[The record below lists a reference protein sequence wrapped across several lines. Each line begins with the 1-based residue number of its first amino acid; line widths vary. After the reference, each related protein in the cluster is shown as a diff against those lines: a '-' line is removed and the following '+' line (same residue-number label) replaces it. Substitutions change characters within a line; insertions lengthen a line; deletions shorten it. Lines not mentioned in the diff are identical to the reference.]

1 MPKRSEKRDTAKAE
15 YIAKKKKGEEV
26 SLRALAG
33 ELGVSYQTLRNWKAA
48 DKWEEALP
56 KKKRGGQPGN
66 QNSKGKRNAAGS
78 HDGAP
83 PGNKNAEKDGAY
95 STVFFDML
103 SAEELKITESVPL
116 GGREALEHEMKIL
129 KFREH
134 KILAK
139 IAEYESQPEDALF
152 VSSLLDM
159 RTPGGR
165 GKDKKDGT
173 NQTMGM
179 YSKDSAF
186 SRVLK
191 LQEALYKVQGRI
203 AKIADSLRALEESDR
218 RMALESQWADRYR
231 MLSAESSA
239 EPGRW
244 HTDKAPY
251 QREIMDAIGDAHIR
265 RVVIMCAAQLGKTEL
280 LLNILG
286 YFMAYAPAPILVMQP
301 TLDMGQTFSKD
312 RLAPM
317 IRDTPVLRGLVDVK
331 SRYAG
336 NTILK
341 KNFPGGHITIVG
353 ANSATG
359 LASRPI
365 KVLLADEV
373 DRYPGSAGT
382 EGDPLSL
389 AQKRQTTFWDKKTVM
404 VSTPVIKGHS
414 RIETEYNQST
424 REEWNVPCPECGHY
438 QPFVWANL
446 IFDPDDLQKEIVY
459 KCERCGCVANEY
471 RWKQQSQQGRFVAEN
486 PGAET
491 RGFHLNTLASTF
503 CGWKEIVQKFI
514 VAKEQLDQGNPEGMK
529 VWVNTELG
537 ETWEERGEQV
547 EDTELFNRRE
557 IYDAVVP
564 EEVLVLTA
572 GVDVQDDRF
581 EVEIVGWGVGK
592 ESWGIRYQKIYGDML
607 KEQVWED
614 LDAFLQTVWCK
625 KDGTALRIISC
636 CIDSGGHHTDQ
647 VYRFTKERYERG
659 VWAIKGKGGAEVPY
673 IRNPTTNNR
682 VKTPLFII
690 GVDAGKALLYQR
702 LRHNTKGPNYCHFPA
717 NEEAGYDETYF
728 KGLTSEKMVVRFR
741 KGRSVTVWELKDSK
755 YKRNEPLD
763 LRNYA
768 TAALEIANPVLA
780 KPELGMAQRTRRAGR
795 RRITGGI

>member
-1 MPKRSEKRDTAKAE
+1 M
-15 YIAKKKKGEEV
+15 
-26 SLRALAG
+26 LARCVATLKPPP
-33 ELGVSYQTLRNWKAA
+33 ELTL
-48 DKWEEALP
+48 
-56 KKKRGGQPGN
+56 
-66 QNSKGKRNAAGS
+66 
-78 HDGAP
+78 
-83 PGNKNAEKDGAY
+83 
-95 STVFFDML
+95 
-103 SAEELKITESVPL
+103 
-116 GGREALEHEMKIL
+116 
-129 KFREH
+129 
-134 KILAK
+134 
-139 IAEYESQPEDALF
+139 
-152 VSSLLDM
+152 
-159 RTPGGR
+159 
-165 GKDKKDGT
+165 
-173 NQTMGM
+173 
-179 YSKDSAF
+179 
-186 SRVLK
+186 
-191 LQEALYKVQGRI
+191 
-203 AKIADSLRALEESDR
+203 
-218 RMALESQWADRYR
+218 SQWADRYR

-459 KCERCGCVANEY
+459 KCERCGCVENEY

-690 GVDAGKALLYQR
+690 GVDAGKVLLYQR

-780 KPELGMAQRTRRAGR
+780 KPEPGMAQRPRRAGR

>member
-1 MPKRSEKRDTAKAE
+1 MTKETC
-15 YIAKKKKGEEV
+15 
-26 SLRALAG
+26 
-33 ELGVSYQTLRNWKAA
+33 
-48 DKWEEALP
+48 
-56 KKKRGGQPGN
+56 
-66 QNSKGKRNAAGS
+66 
-78 HDGAP
+78 
-83 PGNKNAEKDGAY
+83 
-95 STVFFDML
+95 
-103 SAEELKITESVPL
+103 
-116 GGREALEHEMKIL
+116 
-129 KFREH
+129 
-134 KILAK
+134 
-139 IAEYESQPEDALF
+139 
-152 VSSLLDM
+152 
-159 RTPGGR
+159 
-165 GKDKKDGT
+165 
-173 NQTMGM
+173 
-179 YSKDSAF
+179 AF
-186 SRVLK
+186 SRIAGERSTTDCGVAKKQKLLEIPQATMEMLARCVATLK
-191 LQEALYKVQGRI
+191 PPPELTL
-203 AKIADSLRALEESDR
+203 
-218 RMALESQWADRYR
+218 SQWADRYR

-690 GVDAGKALLYQR
+690 GVDAGKVLLYQR

-780 KPELGMAQRTRRAGR
+780 KPEPGMAQRPRRAGR

>member
-1 MPKRSEKRDTAKAE
+1 M
-15 YIAKKKKGEEV
+15 
-26 SLRALAG
+26 LARCVATLKPPP
-33 ELGVSYQTLRNWKAA
+33 ELTL
-48 DKWEEALP
+48 
-56 KKKRGGQPGN
+56 
-66 QNSKGKRNAAGS
+66 
-78 HDGAP
+78 
-83 PGNKNAEKDGAY
+83 
-95 STVFFDML
+95 
-103 SAEELKITESVPL
+103 
-116 GGREALEHEMKIL
+116 
-129 KFREH
+129 
-134 KILAK
+134 
-139 IAEYESQPEDALF
+139 
-152 VSSLLDM
+152 
-159 RTPGGR
+159 
-165 GKDKKDGT
+165 
-173 NQTMGM
+173 
-179 YSKDSAF
+179 
-186 SRVLK
+186 
-191 LQEALYKVQGRI
+191 
-203 AKIADSLRALEESDR
+203 
-218 RMALESQWADRYR
+218 SQWADRYR

-690 GVDAGKALLYQR
+690 GVDAGKVLLYQR

-780 KPELGMAQRTRRAGR
+780 KPEPGMAQRPRRAGR

>member
-1 MPKRSEKRDTAKAE
+1 M
-15 YIAKKKKGEEV
+15 
-26 SLRALAG
+26 LARCVATLKPPP
-33 ELGVSYQTLRNWKAA
+33 ELTL
-48 DKWEEALP
+48 
-56 KKKRGGQPGN
+56 
-66 QNSKGKRNAAGS
+66 
-78 HDGAP
+78 
-83 PGNKNAEKDGAY
+83 
-95 STVFFDML
+95 
-103 SAEELKITESVPL
+103 
-116 GGREALEHEMKIL
+116 
-129 KFREH
+129 
-134 KILAK
+134 
-139 IAEYESQPEDALF
+139 
-152 VSSLLDM
+152 
-159 RTPGGR
+159 
-165 GKDKKDGT
+165 
-173 NQTMGM
+173 
-179 YSKDSAF
+179 
-186 SRVLK
+186 
-191 LQEALYKVQGRI
+191 
-203 AKIADSLRALEESDR
+203 
-218 RMALESQWADRYR
+218 SQWADRYR

-486 PGAET
+486 HGAET

-557 IYDAVVP
+557 IYDAMVP

-690 GVDAGKALLYQR
+690 GVDAGKVLLYQR

-780 KPELGMAQRTRRAGR
+780 KPEPGMAQRPRRAGR

>member
-1 MPKRSEKRDTAKAE
+1 M
-15 YIAKKKKGEEV
+15 
-26 SLRALAG
+26 LARCVATLKPPP
-33 ELGVSYQTLRNWKAA
+33 ELTL
-48 DKWEEALP
+48 
-56 KKKRGGQPGN
+56 
-66 QNSKGKRNAAGS
+66 
-78 HDGAP
+78 
-83 PGNKNAEKDGAY
+83 
-95 STVFFDML
+95 
-103 SAEELKITESVPL
+103 
-116 GGREALEHEMKIL
+116 
-129 KFREH
+129 
-134 KILAK
+134 
-139 IAEYESQPEDALF
+139 
-152 VSSLLDM
+152 
-159 RTPGGR
+159 
-165 GKDKKDGT
+165 
-173 NQTMGM
+173 
-179 YSKDSAF
+179 
-186 SRVLK
+186 
-191 LQEALYKVQGRI
+191 
-203 AKIADSLRALEESDR
+203 
-218 RMALESQWADRYR
+218 SQWADRYR

-592 ESWGIRYQKIYGDML
+592 ESWGIRYQKIYGDI
-607 KEQVWED
+607 EYHQSED
-614 LDAFLQTVWCK
+614 SSSESYNSAYETTSPAANAASAAAGATAGAAVTLTKAPFYYTSVAPKPSCYK
-625 KDGTALRIISC
+625 SGTFYFYDGIL
-636 CIDSGGHHTDQ
+636 
-647 VYRFTKERYERG
+647 V
-659 VWAIKGKGGAEVPY
+659 
-673 IRNPTTNNR
+673 NNR
-682 VKTPLFII
+682 YRIT
-690 GVDAGKALLYQR
+690 
-702 LRHNTKGPNYCHFPA
+702 N
-717 NEEAGYDETYF
+717 
-728 KGLTSEKMVVRFR
+728 
-741 KGRSVTVWELKDSK
+741 
-755 YKRNEPLD
+755 
-763 LRNYA
+763 
-768 TAALEIANPVLA
+768 TAARCGKLPVGKNVTGWVPA
-780 KPELGMAQRTRRAGR
+780 SYCNG
-795 RRITGGI
+795 GGITTK

>member
-1 MPKRSEKRDTAKAE
+1 M
-15 YIAKKKKGEEV
+15 EV
-26 SLRALAG
+26 LARCVATLKPPP
-33 ELGVSYQTLRNWKAA
+33 ELTL
-48 DKWEEALP
+48 
-56 KKKRGGQPGN
+56 
-66 QNSKGKRNAAGS
+66 
-78 HDGAP
+78 
-83 PGNKNAEKDGAY
+83 
-95 STVFFDML
+95 
-103 SAEELKITESVPL
+103 
-116 GGREALEHEMKIL
+116 
-129 KFREH
+129 
-134 KILAK
+134 
-139 IAEYESQPEDALF
+139 
-152 VSSLLDM
+152 
-159 RTPGGR
+159 
-165 GKDKKDGT
+165 
-173 NQTMGM
+173 
-179 YSKDSAF
+179 
-186 SRVLK
+186 
-191 LQEALYKVQGRI
+191 
-203 AKIADSLRALEESDR
+203 
-218 RMALESQWADRYR
+218 SQWADRYR

-780 KPELGMAQRTRRAGR
+780 KPEPGMVQRPRRAGR

>member
-1 MPKRSEKRDTAKAE
+1 M
-15 YIAKKKKGEEV
+15 
-26 SLRALAG
+26 LARCVATLKPPP
-33 ELGVSYQTLRNWKAA
+33 ELTL
-48 DKWEEALP
+48 
-56 KKKRGGQPGN
+56 
-66 QNSKGKRNAAGS
+66 
-78 HDGAP
+78 
-83 PGNKNAEKDGAY
+83 
-95 STVFFDML
+95 
-103 SAEELKITESVPL
+103 
-116 GGREALEHEMKIL
+116 
-129 KFREH
+129 
-134 KILAK
+134 
-139 IAEYESQPEDALF
+139 
-152 VSSLLDM
+152 
-159 RTPGGR
+159 
-165 GKDKKDGT
+165 
-173 NQTMGM
+173 
-179 YSKDSAF
+179 
-186 SRVLK
+186 
-191 LQEALYKVQGRI
+191 
-203 AKIADSLRALEESDR
+203 
-218 RMALESQWADRYR
+218 SQWADRYR

-446 IFDPDDLQKEIVY
+446 IFDPDDFQKEIVY

-514 VAKEQLDQGNPEGMK
+514 VAKEQLGQGNPEGMK

-690 GVDAGKALLYQR
+690 GVDAGKVLLYQR

-780 KPELGMAQRTRRAGR
+780 KPEPGMAQRPRRAGR

>member
-1 MPKRSEKRDTAKAE
+1 MTKETC
-15 YIAKKKKGEEV
+15 
-26 SLRALAG
+26 
-33 ELGVSYQTLRNWKAA
+33 
-48 DKWEEALP
+48 
-56 KKKRGGQPGN
+56 
-66 QNSKGKRNAAGS
+66 
-78 HDGAP
+78 
-83 PGNKNAEKDGAY
+83 
-95 STVFFDML
+95 
-103 SAEELKITESVPL
+103 
-116 GGREALEHEMKIL
+116 
-129 KFREH
+129 
-134 KILAK
+134 
-139 IAEYESQPEDALF
+139 
-152 VSSLLDM
+152 
-159 RTPGGR
+159 
-165 GKDKKDGT
+165 
-173 NQTMGM
+173 
-179 YSKDSAF
+179 AF
-186 SRVLK
+186 SRIAGERSATDCGVAKKQKLLEIPQATMEMLARCVATLK
-191 LQEALYKVQGRI
+191 PPPELTL
-203 AKIADSLRALEESDR
+203 
-218 RMALESQWADRYR
+218 SQWADRYR

-251 QREIMDAIGDAHIR
+251 QREIMDAIGAPHIR

-690 GVDAGKALLYQR
+690 GVDAGKVLLYQR

-780 KPELGMAQRTRRAGR
+780 KPEPGMAQRPRRAGR